1 MFSKKKKKK
10 EPKVEKVFESS
21 SAEEQA
27 SAVSEDSENA
37 ENQEKK
43 RSDVDEFL
51 GIEESNEE
59 DDYLTE
65 EQRAKVEKLNTV
77 KSKISQILRSS
88 NIEIIDEN
96 IGDEYE
102 FDGSAG
108 KEQKS
113 QQDYDSLKA
122 IFGDGSKDKKQELT
136 LTIDDFDY
144 TYVGQYLDEYDLMH
158 MKNIKR
164 IRLQKRYPK
173 HLKKALIIAGVVVVA
188 GLGAYLG
195 YYFTKDVP
203 VYLKSVSLSQTEHDY
218 YINEVFDYTGL
229 YFIAEYSDGSKKHI
243 KLDSSYLKDIT
254 GRVERVGEN
263 LQDVQ
268 FVNGTMASLTFS
280 YQGFNVDYTVNILK
294 KTESGLMAIYANG
307 LFNVESNG
315 YIDSTILSLFIDYGN
330 YGKQTLKLSSINI
343 TLYVDDVKCVY
354 ESNKGFRV
362 ESGTTNAS
370 VIKIEYKTDK
380 NEVITLLV
388 QYAEGQNVSY
398 V

>member
-1 MFSKKKKKK
+1 MFGKKKKKK
-10 EPKVEKVFESS
+10 EPKVEKVFDSS
-21 SAEEQA
+21 SAEEQD

-164 IRLQKRYPK
+164 IRLQRHYPK

-229 YFIAEYSDGSKKHI
+229 YFIAEYSDGSKKYI

-307 LFNVESNG
+307 LFDVEANG
-315 YIDSTILSLFIDYGN
+315 YINSTILNLFIDYGN
-330 YGKQTLKLSSINI
+330 YGKQTLKLSSTNI

-354 ESNKGFRV
+354 ESNKGFKV

-380 NEVITLLV
+380 DEVLTLLV